1 MCGSDRDGRF
11 FFVQAIEFIQ
21 AYNESL
27 PDVFPTAEEYDS
39 GLAYLSQDFGFSATL
54 FRTSREMS
62 IDPERFVHD
71 WNVRE
76 FYHLI
81 RYLSWE
87 SKAQRDYQDLM
98 AQKAKSGM
106 K

>member
-1 MCGSDRDGRF
+1 MGINPGE
-11 FFVQAIEFIQ
+11 FV
-21 AYNESL
+21 N
-27 PDVFPTAEEYDS
+27 
-39 GLAYLSQDFGFSATL
+39 
-54 FRTSREMS
+54 
-62 IDPERFVHD
+62 D
-71 WNVRE
+71 WDVRE

>member
-1 MCGSDRDGRF
+1 
-11 FFVQAIEFIQ
+11 
-21 AYNESL
+21 
-27 PDVFPTAEEYDS
+27 
-39 GLAYLSQDFGFSATL
+39 
-54 FRTSREMS
+54 MS